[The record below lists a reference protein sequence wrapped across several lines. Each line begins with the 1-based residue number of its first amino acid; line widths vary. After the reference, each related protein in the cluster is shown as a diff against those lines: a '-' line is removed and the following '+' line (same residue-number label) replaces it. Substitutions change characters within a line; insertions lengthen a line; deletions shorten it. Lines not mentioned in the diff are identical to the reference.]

1 MMRLYAKMIGLRKR
15 VVGDEWE
22 DAHGALRAAG
32 GEAPQVLHLS

>member
-1 MMRLYAKMIGLRKR
+1 MVRLYAKIIGLRKR
-15 VVGDEWE
+15 VEGDEWE